1 MKLETEPGCA
11 FPLRLSARDGDGSK
25 MSQRCASR
33 LVATEE
39 FVGTSN
45 AWSEEVPLEPFTRL
59 RRPMLNVRAVEFVA
73 KPDKASELQVCIRG
87 PIVEFLEHQPGFR
100 GAMVLTSHKE
110 PRLILVLSLWKTEK
124 QAVENHWECANVMP
138 EMVASLIDVCFRV
151 HTYEAFLPN
160 SPEDAIQS
168 GDIQVC

>member
-1 MKLETEPGCA
+1 MNLETEPGCA
-11 FPLRLSARDGDGSK
+11 FPFRLPDGEGDGSK
-25 MSQRCASR
+25 MSQRCVSD
-33 LVATEE
+33 LLSTEE

-45 AWSEEVPLEPFTRL
+45 AWSEEAPLEPCTSL
-59 RRPMLNVRAVEFVA
+59 RHPMLNARAVEFVA
-73 KPDKASELQVCIRG
+73 KPDKARDLQGCIRG
-87 PIVEFLEHQPGFR
+87 PIMEFLERQPGFC

-110 PRLILVLSLWKTEK
+110 PRLILVLSLWKTEE

-138 EMVASLIDVCFRV
+138 AMVASLIDICFRV

-168 GDIQVC
+168 SDIRVC